1 MPHSSCHFLLSSSFR
16 RSSYFNVFDSQRVAL
31 VNAYHPSATFS
42 FSANTTIPAR
52 ARVAG
57 FHSSRAMPNQR
68 KLDWKVWV
76 DSGSRNL
83 NRIGSDPQK
92 LLTNLHIGGEAIVK
106 VLSNL
111 PQTTHDI
118 AGPPEKFSLDS
129 FPVPHGQG
137 MGLLLMIHGQ
147 FTESESVACISDGG
161 FYLTWFF
168 SMCQVLRV
176 G

>member
-1 MPHSSCHFLLSSSFR
+1 
-16 RSSYFNVFDSQRVAL
+16 VFDSQRVAL

-92 LLTNLHIGGEAIVK
+92 LLTNLHIGGEAIAK

-118 AGPPEKFSLDS
+118 TGPPEKFSLDS

-147 FTESESVACISDGG
+147 FTESE
-161 FYLTWFF
+161 
-168 SMCQVLRV
+168 
-176 G
+176 